1 MESREE
7 LDAKIIEYTDQLK
20 QVDGFLSSDPDNAQF
35 LKLKEDLQKV
45 IDLTKLINSQHEDH
59 NSSSSYAQNN
69 EEEDDDNDLDNEDYD
84 NEHSSGTT
92 GITGTIQVGECVE
105 VLGGDRPYPGTVTGI
120 IDESTFKVK
129 YFEFETEVSLP
140 SSSLFRIP
148 ATSDFKIEAQEIKIG
163 QKGIYQCR
171 YATDQVFYDCI
182 VQSLTEH
189 GCVVKYTLY
198 GNVEEAPVAY
208 LKTVIAAVKKGS
220 TDAPQQGL
228 IALPE
233 NLRFLPT
240 DTDEDKARKRKKI
253 KAIKSKNRLF
263 TKDAEITAVQNTWQK
278 FVSKGTKKSGPAVAK
293 KSMFAS
299 SDAVDGKIGNYSY
312 VYLLS
317 ALKLKSLSYS

>member
-7 LDAKIIEYTDQLK
+7 LDAKIIEYTDQLR
-20 QVDGFLSSDPDNAQF
+20 QVDGFLLSDPDNAQF
-35 LKLKEDLQKV
+35 LKLREDLQKV
-45 IDLTKLINSQHEDH
+45 IDLTKLINSQHDDH

-69 EEEDDDNDLDNEDYD
+69 EQEDDDNDLDDEDFD
-84 NEHSSGTT
+84 NEQSSGTRLA
-92 GITGTIQVGECVE
+92 GITGTMQVGECVE

-120 IDESTFKVK
+120 IDEATFKVK

-148 ATSDFKIEAQEIKIG
+148 NTSDFKIEAQEIKIG
-163 QKGIYQCR
+163 QKGIYQCK

-263 TKDAEITAVQNTWQK
+263 TKEAEITAVQQTWQK
-278 FVSKGTKKSGPAVAK
+278 FVSKSTKKSGPITVK

-299 SDAVDGKIGNYSY
+299 SDAVDGKIGTYFIQVISFA
-312 VYLLS
+312 LS
-317 ALKLKSLSYS
+317 K